1 MRLKSCERIILL
13 EKAVRYLTD
22 KKNKEDHEIR
32 CFLLP
37 AKLAGVFLARD
48 AVGVALAAATPADE
62 KQRKDER

>member
-1 MRLKSCERIILL
+1 M
-13 EKAVRYLTD
+13 RYLTD